1 MRSFKKNFKGTG
13 RNVLPL
19 ETQLLRCHQQAA
31 CNTHSSVRLRV
42 ISSHSK
48 HTAKQ
53 GAAFLT
59 CRNYTWIAT
68 KFWRALSFSKG
79 FYVISLKP
87 STQKLLWPNLAF
99 HSRQSSPAPY
109 SATFLSSDSTPI
121 YCKSVSKEL
130 DWFFSLIFLRKCM
143 YKAQYSK
150 EDLTFT
156 NVYLNIAS
164 MRPLPKVSKQPL
176 FSNKQINVT
185 ENTLLLC
192 HCVGDCESPSV
203 CSLDVWGTWH
213 IFPG

>member
-1 MRSFKKNFKGTG
+1 MKWGLFNFFFLKGTG

-31 CNTHSSVRLRV
+31 YNTLSSVRLRV

-48 HTAKQ
+48 YTAKQ

-87 STQKLLWPNLAF
+87 STQTFLWMNLAF

-109 SATFLSSDSTPI
+109 SVTFLSSDSKPVYSPTD
-121 YCKSVSKEL
+121 CKSVSEEL
-130 DWFFSLIFLRKCM
+130 YWFFSLIFLRKCM
-143 YKAQYSK
+143 YKVQYSK

-156 NVYLNIAS
+156 NVYLNITS
-164 MRPLPKVSKQPL
+164 IKSLSKVSKQLL
-176 FSNKQINVT
+176 FFQINK
-185 ENTLLLC
+185 
-192 HCVGDCESPSV
+192 
-203 CSLDVWGTWH
+203 
-213 IFPG
+213 